1 MTGSKPTRAMLGI
14 VAVATLAAA
23 GADRAAAHQGH
34 SHAVRP
40 QAANPV
46 PAPWPFT
53 VGGPFS
59 LIDHDGRPR
68 SDKDFRGAFML
79 VFFGY
84 AGCEGICPIGL
95 PRMVAAIDAL
105 GGQAKLVQPVFIT
118 VDPKRDAPG
127 ALGKFVR
134 KFHPR
139 LIGLTGPAEAL
150 QAVAKAYRAEAR
162 VIGRFPDGSPIIS
175 HGTYIYLVGPD
186 GGVVTLFPP
195 VMDIAAMA
203 AAIRRYLPAQAPLK

>member
-1 MTGSKPTRAMLGI
+1 MTAGKATRAILGI
-14 VAVATLAAA
+14 VAAVMLAAV

-34 SHAVRP
+34 THVAPP
-40 QAANPV
+40 QAATAV
-46 PAPWPFT
+46 PAPSPFT
-53 VGGPFS
+53 MGGPFS
-59 LIDHDGRPR
+59 LIDHNGRPR
-68 SDKDFRGAFML
+68 SDKDFRGAYML

-84 AGCEGICPIGL
+84 AGCKGICPVGL
-95 PRMVAAIDAL
+95 PRMVAALDAL

-118 VDPKRDAPG
+118 VDPERDAPG

-139 LIGLTGPAEAL
+139 LIGLTGPADAL

-162 VIGRFPDGSPIIS
+162 VIGRFPGGSPIIS

-195 VMDIAAMA
+195 IMDVAAMA
-203 AAIRRYLPAQAPLK
+203 AAIRRYLPAHAKLN